1 MAIVERREAEFRGRS
16 KNNSKLLIINYN
28 LERAINMAMET
39 TGSIKEIRDVFVEV
53 SQFVT
58 NFFGKDYQ
66 KFATKYNFALS
77 DYLEAKRISLSKVK
91 MAFFSS
97 QVVELE
103 EIYVPQFISLG
114 NKLCSQESFFESL
127 LQHKKMVVSATAG
140 SGKSCL
146 LKSMFISVIKD
157 KNNLLPLFLEL
168 RKVNETN
175 DSIFET
181 LRTDIAIYN
190 KKFNKEN
197 LNYLLDREGTIVFL
211 DGFDE
216 VNHDLK
222 DKFTKEI
229 NDLADKYPDLIIL
242 VSSRPE
248 YNLFSDWSLYNV
260 AHIQPLILS
269 QAIEVIKKID
279 YDEDVK
285 ERFTLAL
292 ENALFDKQK
301 GFSSNPLLLTIMLIT
316 YEQFGS
322 IPDKVYIFYDHAYQA
337 LFNKHDVSKQGFL
350 RKSSTNLD
358 MYELRDIFALFSL
371 FTYSKQMFEMTED
384 EMHTFL
390 KKCLVHS
397 KSEVIDKDLK
407 LELLNNVPLL
417 MRDGL
422 NYCFTHRS
430 FQEYFTAYYIVNHAV
445 KEQVFERVCGR
456 YYSDNVVDMAF
467 SMNKDIIEDKWILP
481 KINKILELKPVD
493 ITTIN
498 CKITLISVF
507 FNRIEEVKDRG
518 KKEIGFTHNEN
529 SNFLYYLIKKYDCH
543 SQIIYLNNKYHSHDF
558 TYEETDFFELVLND
572 KEAIMLEELN
582 DFEKDLVCRMGSS
595 RYGEWSFE
603 LIEYIRSLILTNR
616 NDSLDDIE
624 NFIFD

>member
-1 MAIVERREAEFRGRS
+1 MAI
-16 KNNSKLLIINYN
+16 
-28 LERAINMAMET
+28 ET
-39 TGSIKEIRDVFVEV
+39 TGSVKEFRDVFVEV

-58 NFFGKDYQ
+58 NFLGKDYQ

-97 QVVELE
+97 QVVELD

-127 LQHKKMVVSATAG
+127 LQHKKIVVSATAG

-146 LKSMFISVIKD
+146 LKSMFISVIRD
-157 KNNLLPLFLEL
+157 KSNLLPLFLEL

-175 DSIFET
+175 NSIFET
-181 LRTDIAIYN
+181 LRIDIAIYD
-190 KKFNKEN
+190 KKFNKDN
-197 LNYLLDREGTIVFL
+197 LNYLLDREGTIIFL

-229 NDLADKYPDLIIL
+229 NELADKYPNLIIL

-260 AHIQPLILS
+260 ARIQPLILS

-292 ENALFDKQK
+292 GNTLFDKQE
-301 GFSSNPLLLTIMLIT
+301 GFSSNPLLLTIMLVT

-322 IPDKVYIFYDHAYQA
+322 IPDRVYIFYDHAYQA

-371 FTYSKQMFEMTED
+371 FTYSKQMFEMTEK
-384 EMHTFL
+384 EIHTFL

-498 CKITLISVF
+498 RKITLISVF

-518 KKEIGFTHNEN
+518 RKEIGFTHNEN
-529 SNFLYYLIKKYDCH
+529 SNFLYYLMKKYDCD
-543 SQIIYLNNKYHSHDF
+543 SQIIYLNNKYHSYDF

-572 KEAIMLEELN
+572 KEAIMLEDLN
-582 DFEKDLVCRMGSS
+582 DFEKDLVCRMGGS

>member
-1 MAIVERREAEFRGRS
+1 MGMEA
-16 KNNSKLLIINYN
+16 
-28 LERAINMAMET
+28 
-39 TGSIKEIRDVFVEV
+39 TGSVKEIRDVFVEV

-58 NFFGKDYQ
+58 NFIGKDYQ

-77 DYLEAKRISLSKVK
+77 DYLEAKRSSLSKVK

-97 QVVELE
+97 QVVELD

-114 NKLCSQESFFESL
+114 NKLCSQESFFKLL
-127 LQHKKMVVSATAG
+127 LQNKKMVVSATAG

-146 LKSMFISVIKD
+146 LKSMFISVIRD
-157 KNNLLPLFLEL
+157 KSNLLPLFLEL

-181 LRTDIAIYN
+181 LRADIAIYN
-190 KKFNKEN
+190 EKFNKDN
-197 LNYLLDREGTIVFL
+197 LSYLLDREGTIVFL

-222 DKFTKEI
+222 DRFTKEI
-229 NDLADKYPDLIIL
+229 NNLADKYPNLIIL

-269 QAIEVIKKID
+269 QAIEVIKKLD
-279 YDEDVK
+279 YDSEVRA
-285 ERFTLAL
+285 RFILAL
-292 ENALFDKQK
+292 ETTLFSKHES
-301 GFSSNPLLLTIMLIT
+301 FSSNPLLLTIMLVT
-316 YEQFGS
+316 YEQFGD
-322 IPDKVYIFYDHAYQA
+322 IPDRVYIFYDLAYHA

-384 EMHTFL
+384 EIHTFL

-456 YYSDNVVDMAF
+456 YHTDNVVDMAF
-467 SMNKDIIEDKWILP
+467 SMNKEILEDKWILP
-481 KINKILELKPVD
+481 KINKILDLKPVD
-493 ITTIN
+493 TSTIN
-498 CKITLISVF
+498 RKIQLISVF
-507 FNRIEEVKDRG
+507 FDRIDEIRDRG
-518 KKEIGFTHNEN
+518 EKEVGFTYNEN
-529 SNFLYYLIKKYDCH
+529 SYFLNYLVQKYGCQYHRD
-543 SQIIYLNNKYHSHDF
+543 YLNDKYHSHDF

-572 KEAIMLEELN
+572 KQAIMLEELN
-582 DFEKDLVCRMGSS
+582 DFEKNLVCRMGSE
-595 RYGEWSFE
+595 RYGQLSFE
-603 LIEYIRSLILTNR
+603 LIEYIKSLILTNR

>member
-1 MAIVERREAEFRGRS
+1 MGI
-16 KNNSKLLIINYN
+16 
-28 LERAINMAMET
+28 ET
-39 TGSIKEIRDVFVEV
+39 TGSVKEIRDVFVEV

-58 NFFGKDYQ
+58 NFIGKDHQ

-77 DYLEAKRISLSKVK
+77 DYLEAKQISLSKVK

-97 QVVELE
+97 QVVELDR
-103 EIYVPQFISLG
+103 IYVPQFISLG
-114 NKLCSQESFFESL
+114 NKLCSQESFFELL
-127 LQHKKMVVSATAG
+127 LQYKKMVISATAG

-146 LKSMFISVIKD
+146 LKSMFISIIKD
-157 KNNLLPLFLEL
+157 QNNLLPLFLEL

-190 KKFNKEN
+190 KKFNKDN
-197 LNYLLDREGTIVFL
+197 LNYLLDRAGTIVFL

-222 DKFTKEI
+222 DRFTKEI
-229 NDLADKYPDLIIL
+229 NDLADKYPNLIIL

-260 AHIQPLILS
+260 ARIQPLILS
-269 QAIEVIKKID
+269 QAIEVIKKIN

-285 ERFTLAL
+285 ERFTIAL
-292 ENALFDKQK
+292 ESTLFDKQE
-301 GFSSNPLLLTIMLIT
+301 GFSSNPLLLTIMLVT

-322 IPDKVYIFYDHAYQA
+322 IPDRVYIFYDHAYQA

-371 FTYSKQMFEMTED
+371 FTYSKLMFEMTED
-384 EMHTFL
+384 EVHTFL

-397 KSEVIDKDLK
+397 KSEVSDKDLK
-407 LELLNNVPLL
+407 LELLNSIPLL

-430 FQEYFTAYYIVNHAV
+430 FQEYFTAYYIVNHEL
-445 KEQVFERVCGR
+445 KKQVFERVCER
-456 YYSDNVVDMAF
+456 YHSDNVVDMAF
-467 SMNKDIIEDKWILP
+467 SMNREVLEDNWILP
-481 KINKILELKPVD
+481 RINKILNSKPTD
-493 ITTIN
+493 ATTIN
-498 CKITLISVF
+498 SKIQLLSVF
-507 FNRIEEVKDRG
+507 FDRINGINNRV
-518 KKEIGFTHNEN
+518 KKEIGFSLNEN
-529 SNFLYYLIKKYDCH
+529 SLFLRYLTEKYDC
-543 SQIIYLNNKYHSHDF
+543 QPYLSDLKDKYHSHDF

-572 KEAIMLEELN
+572 KQFLVIEDLN
-582 DFEKDLVCRMGSS
+582 DLEKSLVCHISGE
-595 RYGEWSFE
+595 RYGQLNFE
-603 LIEYIRSLILTNR
+603 LIEYIKNLILTNR
-616 NDSLDDIE
+616 ANTLNDIE
-624 NFIFD
+624 KFIFD

>member
-1 MAIVERREAEFRGRS
+1 MGI
-16 KNNSKLLIINYN
+16 
-28 LERAINMAMET
+28 ET
-39 TGSIKEIRDVFVEV
+39 TGSVKEIRDVFVEV

-58 NFFGKDYQ
+58 NFIGKDYQ

-77 DYLEAKRISLSKVK
+77 DYLEAKRSSLSKVK

-97 QVVELE
+97 QVVELD
-103 EIYVPQFISLG
+103 EIYVPQFIYVG
-114 NKLCSQESFFESL
+114 NKLCSQESFFNSL
-127 LQHKKMVVSATAG
+127 LQNKKMVVSATAG

-146 LKSMFISVIKD
+146 LKSMFISVIRD
-157 KNNLLPLFLEL
+157 KSNLLPLFLEL

-190 KKFNKEN
+190 EKFNKDN

-222 DKFTKEI
+222 DRFTKEI
-229 NDLADKYPDLIIL
+229 NNLADKYPNLIIL

-260 AHIQPLILS
+260 AHIQPLVLP
-269 QAIEVIKKID
+269 QAIEVIKKLV

-285 ERFTLAL
+285 ARFVLAL
-292 ENALFDKQK
+292 QNSLFYKQE
-301 GFSSNPLLLTIMLIT
+301 GFSSNPLLLTIMLVT

-322 IPDKVYIFYDHAYQA
+322 IPDRVYIFYDLAYQA

-371 FTYSKQMFEMTED
+371 FTYSKQMFEFTED
-384 EMHTFL
+384 EINTL
-390 KKCLVHS
+390 LRKCLIHL
-397 KSEVIDKDLK
+397 KSEVSYKDLK

-430 FQEYFTAYYIVNHAV
+430 FQEYFTAYYIVHHAV
-445 KEQVFERVCGR
+445 KQQVFERVCGK
-456 YYSDNVVDMAF
+456 YYFDNVVDMAF
-467 SMNKDIIEDKWILP
+467 SMNKDIIEDNWILP
-481 KINKILELKPVD
+481 KINKILGLKPVGVEN
-493 ITTIN
+493 IN
-498 CKITLISVF
+498 KKIQLLSVF
-507 FNRIEEVKDRG
+507 FNQIEEISGREKQ
-518 KKEIGFTHNEN
+518 EIGFTHNEN
-529 SNFLYYLIKKYDCH
+529 SYFLNYLVRKYDCQNH
-543 SQIIYLNNKYHSHDF
+543 VNILNDKYHSRDF
-558 TYEETDFFELVLND
+558 TYEETDFLELVLND
-572 KEAIMLEELN
+572 KRVLMVEELN
-582 DFEKDLVCRMGSS
+582 DFEKNLVCRMGGE
-595 RYGEWSFE
+595 RYGKLSFE
-603 LIEYIRSLILTNR
+603 LIEYIKNLILTNR
-616 NDSLDDIE
+616 NDTLNDVE

>member
-1 MAIVERREAEFRGRS
+1 MG
-16 KNNSKLLIINYN
+16 
-28 LERAINMAMET
+28 MET
-39 TGSIKEIRDVFVEV
+39 TGSVKEIRDIFVEV
-53 SQFVT
+53 SQFVA

-97 QVVELE
+97 QVVELD

-127 LQHKKMVVSATAG
+127 LQHKKIVVSATAG

-146 LKSMFISVIKD
+146 LKSMFISIIKD
-157 KNNLLPLFLEL
+157 KNSLLPLFLEL

-175 DSIFET
+175 NSIFET
-181 LRTDIAIYN
+181 LRIDIAIYD
-190 KKFNKEN
+190 KKFNKDN

-229 NDLADKYPDLIIL
+229 NELADKYPNLIIL

-260 AHIQPLILS
+260 ARIQPLILS

-292 ENALFDKQK
+292 ENTLFDKQE
-301 GFSSNPLLLTIMLIT
+301 GFSSNPLLLTIMLVT

-322 IPDKVYIFYDHAYQA
+322 IPDRVYIFYDHAYQA

-371 FTYSKQMFEMTED
+371 FTYSKQMFEMTEN
-384 EMHTFL
+384 EIHTFL

-430 FQEYFTAYYIVNHAV
+430 FQEYLTAYYIVNHAV
-445 KEQVFERVCGR
+445 KEQVFERACGR

-467 SMNKDIIEDKWILP
+467 SMNKDIMEDKWILP

-498 CKITLISVF
+498 RKITLISVF

-529 SNFLYYLIKKYDCH
+529 SNFLYYLMKKYDCH
-543 SQIIYLNNKYHSHDF
+543 SQIIYLNNKYHSYDF

-572 KEAIMLEELN
+572 KGAIMLEELN

-603 LIEYIRSLILTNR
+603 LIEYIKSLILTNR

>member
-1 MAIVERREAEFRGRS
+1 MGI
-16 KNNSKLLIINYN
+16 
-28 LERAINMAMET
+28 ET
-39 TGSIKEIRDVFVEV
+39 TGSVKEIRDVFVEV

-58 NFFGKDYQ
+58 NFIGKDYQ

-77 DYLEAKRISLSKVK
+77 NYLEAKRSSLSKVK

-97 QVVELE
+97 QVVELD
-103 EIYVPQFISLG
+103 EIYVPQFIYVG
-114 NKLCSQESFFESL
+114 NKLCSQESFFNSL
-127 LQHKKMVVSATAG
+127 LQNKKMVVSATAG

-146 LKSMFISVIKD
+146 LKSMFISVIRD
-157 KNNLLPLFLEL
+157 KSNLLPLFLEL

-190 KKFNKEN
+190 EKFNKDN

-222 DKFTKEI
+222 DRFTKEI
-229 NDLADKYPDLIIL
+229 NNLADKYPNLIIL

-260 AHIQPLILS
+260 AHIQPLVLP
-269 QAIEVIKKID
+269 QAIDVIKKLV

-285 ERFTLAL
+285 ARFVLAL
-292 ENALFDKQK
+292 QNSLFYKQE
-301 GFSSNPLLLTIMLIT
+301 GFSSNPLLLTIMLVT

-322 IPDKVYIFYDHAYQA
+322 IPDRVYIFYDLAYQA

-371 FTYSKQMFEMTED
+371 FTYGKQMFEFTED
-384 EMHTFL
+384 EVNKL
-390 KKCLVHS
+390 LRKCLIHL
-397 KSEVIDKDLK
+397 KSEAKYKDLK
-407 LELLNNVPLL
+407 LELLNSIPLL

-445 KEQVFERVCGR
+445 KQQVFERICEK

-467 SMNKDIIEDKWILP
+467 SMNKEIIEDNWILP
-481 KINKILELKPVD
+481 KINKILDLKPID
-493 ITTIN
+493 KNSIN
-498 CKITLISVF
+498 SKIKFLSVF
-507 FNRIEEVKDRG
+507 YDQIEEVGDG
-518 KKEIGFTHNEN
+518 GDQEIGFSYNKN
-529 SNFLYYLIKKYDCH
+529 SQFLNYLVKKYDCQQH
-543 SQIIYLNNKYHSHDF
+543 VND
-558 TYEETDFFELVLND
+558 LND
-572 KEAIMLEELN
+572 K
-582 DFEKDLVCRMGSS
+582 
-595 RYGEWSFE
+595 Y
-603 LIEYIRSLILTNR
+603 
-616 NDSLDDIE
+616 
-624 NFIFD
+624 